1 MINAQTTE
9 TVKTSPPP
17 AVQSTPSDPVPQP
30 IGTPNQPSQNPQLP
44 SVNQMA
50 SDLQPATP
58 QPPTTVQSVA
68 NNIEGEPANN
78 TLLDNE
84 NKPILRNKPGR
95 RWSKLFLQ
103 HPVRNIVAVGLT
115 AQGLF
120 GIYKSVMFILN
131 DLPQMEQ
138 QLNTGLITQTDAN
151 QIAAKAVMIVIST
164 VLSMFFAMRLTVLKS
179 KAAKGL
185 NTIIAILL
193 FLGNAYIFGFLDKVP
208 LIDEWGSITDTV
220 LNKITEIFAILKLEA
235 K

>member
-1 MINAQTTE
+1 
-9 TVKTSPPP
+9 
-17 AVQSTPSDPVPQP
+17 
-30 IGTPNQPSQNPQLP
+30 
-44 SVNQMA
+44 
-50 SDLQPATP
+50 
-58 QPPTTVQSVA
+58 
-68 NNIEGEPANN
+68 
-78 TLLDNE
+78 
-84 NKPILRNKPGR
+84 
-95 RWSKLFLQ
+95 
-103 HPVRNIVAVGLT
+103 
-115 AQGLF
+115 
-120 GIYKSVMFILN
+120 
-131 DLPQMEQ
+131 MEQ